1 MTQRPQKRLRFD
13 GVEQHTESGKNEV
26 RVLFSFGEKLIR
38 TSSPADDNPAG
49 ILKAA
54 AEASLKAIE
63 EACNGKFSCSLADL
77 DHVNA
82 LGKDLVAVLVNV
94 TFEAKQVQ
102 VFGSCQ
108 ISGNELETAVR
119 ATLNATNR
127 LFELALR
134 G

>member
-13 GVEQHTESGKNEV
+13 SVEKVAESGSNRVK
-26 RVLFSFGEKLIR
+26 VLFSFGDRVIS
-38 TSSPADDNPAG
+38 TSSPADDNLAG
-49 ILKAA
+49 ALKAA
-54 AEASLKAIE
+54 AEASLQAIE
-63 EACNGKFSCSLADL
+63 QACEGRFSCSLADL

-82 LGKDLVAVLVNV
+82 LGKDLIAVLVNV
-94 TFEAKQVQ
+94 SFEAKQVQ

-108 ISGNELETAVR
+108 MSGNELETAVK